1 MNEIDLGP
9 EVYAEEGQEV
19 RSRLWDSFKKNDTR
33 DTAGFRKWFFE
44 EIDDL
49 VQSLSKSARGP
60 FTLTRQIVHQE
71 FAEMVWESV
80 KATSFLVQTQ
90 MRGFRADLPEDLSQS
105 DLTAFNALYDAHGW
119 SGDLI
124 PLMFYAH
131 FDLLRPL
138 LEELYNADCPDDCRT
153 AFANAVYLKT
163 AMVKNRREADRLR
176 KQRTKRIPEEQH
188 PELETQDREWLG
200 SDHVDD
206 EQDELTN
213 CAKQKFL
220 RVIDNQGVEYAAR
233 IFLAKLEKMEPVSK
247 KYEALATIRGLSNDN
262 ATNFLVTCATDCSTT
277 PPIRIA
283 AMNELMQCNYSE
295 SIGMMLEQ
303 AALRVENQP
312 KERIAAINTL
322 MALRERNS
330 QFVDIA
336 ADIASRIMLLS
347 TEVGGPPRVR
357 TAILKA
363 VRTMAAQQLLANA
376 PQRQRRNSNGRQS

>member
-1 MNEIDLGP
+1 MI
-9 EVYAEEGQEV
+9 
-19 RSRLWDSFKKNDTR
+19 
-33 DTAGFRKWFFE
+33 
-44 EIDDL
+44 
-49 VQSLSKSARGP
+49 
-60 FTLTRQIVHQE
+60 
-71 FAEMVWESV
+71 WESV
-80 KATSFLVQTQ
+80 QATSFLARTQ
-90 MRGFRADLPEDLSQS
+90 MQGFRADLPEELSLS
-105 DLTAFNALYDAHGW
+105 DSNAFNALYDTHWW

-131 FDLLRPL
+131 HALLRPL
-138 LEELYNADCPDDCRT
+138 LEELFDTDGADDSGI
-153 AFANAVYLKT
+153 ALVNAVYLKT
-163 AMVKNRREADRLR
+163 TLAKNRREGDRLR
-176 KQRTKRIPEEQH
+176 KRRARQKRIEQRRA
-188 PELETQDREWLG
+188 LETQERNRIG
-200 SDHVDD
+200 GDD
-206 EQDELTN
+206 FGNEKGESIESARRTLH
-213 CAKQKFL
+213 
-220 RVIDNQGVEYAAR
+220 RIIDDQGVQYAAR
-233 IFLAKLEKMEPVSK
+233 IFLTKLEKMEPVSK